1 MSQQTDRLNEVIA
14 LADTHQAR
22 LIRALRDLELDIVAL
37 LRDAPLRDGQLFDL
51 EYAVAART
59 EVRQLIDARY
69 RVLVDELVTEYADV
83 AAEAEALL
91 GTFSEFV
98 TLDQSV
104 LQQLQQLTF
113 DGYNALGDDFLEAIS
128 KQIYEATLTGQ
139 TFADAVSIVQSS
151 VQSDLAR
158 YARQAVHDGLMDFDR
173 AINYNMAVEAGAEKW
188 VYIGP
193 DDSVTRDHC
202 EKYVGRTLT
211 LDEINKA
218 WEGSWAGK
226 REGSP
231 FVVGGGYNCR
241 HHWSPTFE

>member
-1 MSQQTDRLNEVIA
+1 MSAQTDRLDDVIA
-14 LADTHQAR
+14 LAEGHQRR
-22 LIRALRDLELDIVAL
+22 LLEALQALELDIVGL

-51 EYAVAART
+51 EWAVQART
-59 EVRQLIDARY
+59 QIRQAIDARY
-69 RVLVDELVTEYADV
+69 LAVVDSFVSEYAEV
-83 AAEAEALL
+83 AEEAQALL

-98 TLDQSV
+98 NLDQGV
-104 LQQLQQLTF
+104 LRQLQQITYN
-113 DGYNALGDDFLEAIS
+113 GYAALGDEFLEAVN

-173 AINYNMAVEAGAEKW
+173 AINANMALEAGAERF

-193 DDSVTRDHC
+193 KDEVTRDHC
-202 EKYVGRTLT
+202 DKYVNRTLT
-211 LDEINKA
+211 LDEIREA
-218 WEGSWAGK
+218 WEGSWKGK

-231 FVVGGGYNCR
+231 FVVGGGFNCR
-241 HHWSPTFE
+241 HHWAAEFE

>member
-1 MSQQTDRLNEVIA
+1 MSAQTDRLNDVIA
-14 LADTHQAR
+14 LAEGHQRR
-22 LIRALRDLELDIVAL
+22 LLETLRDLELDIVAL

-51 EYAVAART
+51 EWAVQART
-59 EVRQLIDARY
+59 QIRQAVDARY
-69 RVLVDELVTEYADV
+69 LAVVDSFVSEYAEV
-83 AAEAEALL
+83 AQEAEALL

-98 TLDQSV
+98 RLDQGIMRA
-104 LQQLQQLTF
+104 LQQITYN
-113 DGYNALGDDFLEAIS
+113 GYATLGDEFVEAVN

-139 TFADAVSIVQSS
+139 SFADAVRVVQDS

-173 AINYNMAVEAGAEKW
+173 AINMNMALEAGADRF

-193 DDSVTRDHC
+193 DDDVTRPHC
-202 EKYVGRTLT
+202 DKFVGRTLT
-211 LDEINKA
+211 TDEIRRA

-231 FVVGGGYNCR
+231 FVVAGGFNCR

>member
-1 MSQQTDRLNEVIA
+1 MSAQTDRLDDVIA
-14 LADTHQAR
+14 LAEGHQRR
-22 LIRALRDLELDIVAL
+22 LLEALQALELDIVGL

-51 EYAVAART
+51 EWAVQART
-59 EVRQLIDARY
+59 QIRQAIDARY
-69 RVLVDELVTEYADV
+69 LAVVDSFVSEYAEV
-83 AAEAEALL
+83 AEEAQALL

-98 TLDQSV
+98 NLDQGV
-104 LQQLQQLTF
+104 LRQLQQITYN
-113 DGYNALGDDFLEAIS
+113 GYSALGDEFLEAVN

-173 AINYNMAVEAGAEKW
+173 AINMNMALEAGAERF

-193 DDSVTRDHC
+193 DDEVTRDHC
-202 EKYVGRTLT
+202 DKYVNRTLT
-211 LDEINKA
+211 LDEIRKA
-218 WEGSWAGK
+218 WEGSWKGK

-231 FVVGGGYNCR
+231 FVVAGGFNCR
-241 HHWSPTFE
+241 HHWSAEFE

>member
-1 MSQQTDRLNEVIA
+1 MSAQTDRLNEVIA
-14 LADTHQAR
+14 LAEGHQRR
-22 LIRALRDLELDIVAL
+22 LLEALRDLELDIIAL
-37 LRDAPLRDGQLFDL
+37 LRGAPLRDGQLFDL
-51 EYAVAART
+51 EWAIQART
-59 EVRQLIDARY
+59 QIRQAIDARY
-69 RVLVDELVTEYADV
+69 LNLVDSLVSEYAEV
-83 AAEAEALL
+83 AEEAQALL
-91 GTFSEFV
+91 GRYSQFIN
-98 TLDQSV
+98 LNQGV

-113 DGYNALGDDFLEAIS
+113 DGYSALGDEFLEAVS

-139 TFADAVSIVQSS
+139 PFADAVRIVQNS

-173 AINYNMAVEAGAEKW
+173 AINVNMALDAGAERF

-193 DDSVTRDHC
+193 DDDVTRPHC
-202 EKYVGRTLT
+202 DKFVGRTLT
-211 LDEINKA
+211 VDEINKA

-231 FVVGGGYNCR
+231 FVVAGGFNCR